1 MFSTSV
7 TYYLLFVGTFIL
19 LVWSFYIPFR
29 AGLLYNGTVYCMAIG
44 GYVSAY
50 VAKDF
55 GIPFYIAVLITIAV
69 GILMGFLPSLAFS
82 RTSGIVT
89 AIASQALI
97 FIIQSIIRNL
107 EFLGGANGMLSIPKA
122 PNLLPFTALLILVI
136 GILIFRLDHSRVGRA
151 FEAIAT
157 DPVFAQTMGINV
169 KWVTVFALTASSVI
183 ASLSGVVYAF
193 NMRVIRPDTF
203 GFSLLLSGTT
213 MLFIGGRYT
222 QFGAL
227 LSVPILWGLPGWMPT
242 NFVKFTQ
249 IIYGALLILVL
260 TLRPEGLITR
270 KFIHKISLLFSRDE
284 KQILKKGG
292 NT

>member
-1 MFSTSV
+1 MLSTS
-7 TYYLLFVGTFIL
+7 TIYYLLFVGTFIL

-44 GYVSAY
+44 GYVSAFL
-50 VAKDF
+50 VRDL
-55 GIPFYIAVLITIAV
+55 GVPFSVSVLIAIAV
-69 GILMGFLPSLAFS
+69 GALLGFLPALAFS

-97 FIIQSIIRNL
+97 FIIQSVIRNL

-122 PNLLPFTALLILVI
+122 PNLLLFTVILVVVM
-136 GILIFRLDHSRVGRA
+136 GILIFRLDHSRLGRA

-157 DPVFAQTMGINV
+157 DPVFAQTMGVNV
-169 KWVTVFALTASSVI
+169 KWITVFTLTLSSII

-193 NMRVIRPDTF
+193 NMRVIRPETF
-203 GFSLLLSGTT
+203 GFSLLLSGMT

-227 LSVPILWGLPGWMPT
+227 LSVPILWGLSSWMPT
-242 NFVKFTQ
+242 NLVKFTQ
-249 IIYGALLILVL
+249 IIYGLLLILIL
-260 TLRPEGLITR
+260 TLRPEGLVTR
-270 KFIHKISLLFSRDE
+270 RLVHRIGAFFP
-284 KQILKKGG
+284 KKEPPVPGANQG
-292 NT
+292 